1 MLIGI
6 LSDSHGRFDRVR
18 RAMEVF
24 DRLSVAHVFHCGD
37 VGGPA
42 VFDEMVGRDCTF
54 VWGNTDDS
62 AAVTPAYLKA
72 VGLRP
77 PGAVPARIDLA
88 GKRIAVFH
96 GHEPGFENA
105 AKLLD
110 VDYIFHG
117 HTHRA
122 ADTRRNGV
130 RIINPGALTRVAR
143 YTVAVLDLSS
153 DRLTYH
159 EIAPGEPED

>member
-6 LSDSHGRFDRVR
+6 LSDSHGHYERVR
-18 RAMEVF
+18 RAMELF
-24 DRLSVAHVFHCGD
+24 DRLSIEHIVHCGD

-54 VWGNTDDS
+54 VWGNTDEPS
-62 AAVTPAYLKA
+62 MITPAYLKA

-77 PGAVPARIDLA
+77 PKSVPARVDLE

-96 GHEPGFENA
+96 GHEPGFESA
-105 AKLLD
+105 PRQLD

-122 ADTRRNGV
+122 SDTRFNGV
-130 RIINPGALTRVAR
+130 RLINPGALCRASR

-153 DRLTYH
+153 DRLSFH
-159 EIAPGEPED
+159 ELPRTDDR